1 VPFPGVTHPRYLL
14 KFLPPFLFP
23 DLSAS
28 TYIWGETQSDFA
40 TGTFRRPG
48 SRSDSANVHEGR
60 LTFLGNRRPS
70 ATGDAG
76 AEITTTNR
84 TIVLIIPKNTM
95 SSAIS
100 SESSES
106 IESEPASAEST
117 LTPHRLSL
125 PASAP
130 TASTPPPSVLEG
142 APGESAHCPDHPIT
156 DKFLTSKHHYTVTT
170 TVEDAPLGLHN
181 ALDYSIAKH
190 PKVMST
196 ISNVLIIVGGIVL
209 LPGVSTLASG
219 TILAHPAV
227 TVVGAIF
234 VAFGKWLR
242 SALNSAAAKGAAQAR
257 LPRGRGIIED
267 VNGHRRGRMERGR
280 LLSVEFVV

>member
-1 VPFPGVTHPRYLL
+1 MHPHYLL
-14 KFLPPFLFP
+14 KFLPLFLFP

-28 TYIWGETQSDFA
+28 TYIWSETQSHFV

-48 SRSDSANVHEGR
+48 SRSDEANVHEGR
-60 LTFLGNRRPS
+60 LTISGDCRPP
-70 ATGDAG
+70 ATDDVG

-84 TIVLIIPKNTM
+84 TIVLIIPNNTM
-95 SSAIS
+95 SSAMS

-106 IESEPASAEST
+106 IESEPASAGSSPR
-117 LTPHRLSL
+117 PHRLSL

-130 TASTPPPSVLEG
+130 TASTPPPSALEG
-142 APGESAHCPDHPIT
+142 TPGESAHCPDHPIT
-156 DKFLTSKHHYTVTT
+156 DKFLTSKHHYAVTT

-181 ALDYSIAKH
+181 ALDYMIAKH
-190 PKVMST
+190 PKVVST

-227 TVVGAIF
+227 TVTGAIF
-234 VAFGKWLR
+234 VAVGKWLR
-242 SALNSAAAKGAAQAR
+242 CALNSAAAKRAAQAR
-257 LPRGRGIIED
+257 PPRGRGIIED